1 MYKHQWVVVEAI
13 SILRKNGFDLKL
25 SLVGGGKGLAQK
37 LLWDSIANLD
47 PRGEFIEQV
56 DFLPQV
62 ELPTHLARAD
72 LFIFAS
78 SCENMP
84 NTLVE
89 AMAVGLPIACS
100 NRGPMPEVLADGGVY
115 FDPYNAISIANA
127 VKQIIESPLLRLK
140 IAQRAKNLSTQY
152 SWTRC
157 SQETWEFV
165 TEVYRRIQN

>member
-1 MYKHQWVVVEAI
+1 M
-13 SILRKNGFDLKL
+13 
-25 SLVGGGKGLAQK
+25 
-37 LLWDSIANLD
+37 D